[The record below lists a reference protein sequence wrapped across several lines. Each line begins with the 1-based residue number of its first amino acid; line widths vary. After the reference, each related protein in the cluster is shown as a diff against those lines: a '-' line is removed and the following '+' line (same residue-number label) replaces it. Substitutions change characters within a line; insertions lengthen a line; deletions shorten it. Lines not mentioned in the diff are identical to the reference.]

1 MTNSTQVTATKL
13 DQLNVL
19 KLYEHYQVLE
29 RSLPLLTPESQTLC
43 KAELEQTA
51 NLRSDKIDRIY
62 YAMSAHEDALDRVK
76 KEQELLSTAK
86 KHHETQLTG
95 LKGLL
100 NWIRRSGVIKENRI
114 TGRNYEFVLVRKPAL
129 TVTINSNVDDWT
141 PEEQQKFCLIQEVTT
156 TKQTVV
162 RSMDGSVLEEKTEPK
177 TKSEILPNLDELRNA
192 YQAGQAIPHGI
203 KIVQEYSVR
212 PKRLLTSK
220 RLEVEASKCNG
231 ELLLQ
236 D

>member
-1 MTNSTQVTATKL
+1 
-13 DQLNVL
+13 
-19 KLYEHYQVLE
+19 
-29 RSLPLLTPESQTLC
+29 
-43 KAELEQTA
+43 
-51 NLRSDKIDRIY
+51 
-62 YAMSAHEDALDRVK
+62 MSAHEDALDRVK

-177 TKSEILPNLDELRNA
+177 TKSEILPNLDALRNS

-220 RLEVEASKCNG
+220 RLEVEASECNG